1 MNWVAVK
8 EAEHYQVADAAHEDA
23 GAHVVEPDLD
33 DVELNP
39 DLEVDSVDRTIKTFI
54 AELMTSFNC

>member
-1 MNWVAVK
+1 MK
-8 EAEHYQVADAAHEDA
+8 EADHYQVADAAHEDA

-39 DLEVDSVDRTIKTFI
+39 DLEVDINYRAINTFI
-54 AELMTSFNC
+54 AELTTSFNCYKTN

>member
-1 MNWVAVK
+1 MKGAD
-8 EAEHYQVADAAHEDA
+8 HYQVADAAHEDA

-39 DLEVDSVDRTIKTFI
+39 DLEVDINYRTIKTFI